1 MEFSQIIQVRQSV
14 RAFRPDQ
21 VSEDTLQQLFGALIC
36 APSAGNL
43 QSYEILVL
51 RDPALKGLVGEATTA
66 CYDPI
71 SQAPLALVFVAN
83 AFRSGLKYEQRGI
96 NLFCVQDA
104 TIAATYFMLAAV
116 DQGLATLW
124 VGGFDTPKVSSL
136 LKLKQGL
143 WPVVIMP
150 VGYPNEIPE
159 RRARRTIQDVVHEL
173 D

>member
-1 MEFSQIIQVRQSV
+1 MEFSQVLQSRQSV
-14 RAFRPDQ
+14 RAFRPAP
-21 VSEDTLQQLFGALIC
+21 VSEDTLQRIFSSLIS

-51 RDPALKGLVGEATTA
+51 RDPVLKGLVGEATTA

-71 SQAPLALVFVAN
+71 SQAPLALIFVAN

-96 NLFCVQDA
+96 NLFCIQDA
-104 TIAATYFMLAAV
+104 TIAATYVMLAAV

-124 VGGFDTPKVSSL
+124 VGGFDTPKVSNL

-150 VGYPNEIPE
+150 VGYSNDIPE
-159 RRARRTIQDVVHEL
+159 RRARRSIQEVVHEL

>member
-1 MEFSQIIQVRQSV
+1 M
-14 RAFRPDQ
+14 RAFRPEQ
-21 VSEDTLQQLFGALIC
+21 VAEETLQRIFDSLAW

-43 QSYEILVL
+43 QAYEILVV
-51 RDPALKGLVGEATTA
+51 RDPALKGSVGEATTA
-66 CYDPI
+66 CYSPI

-83 AFRSGLKYEQRGI
+83 AFRSGVKYEQRGI
-96 NLFCVQDA
+96 NLFCIQDA

-116 DQGLATLW
+116 EHGLATLW
-124 VGGFDTPKVSSL
+124 VGGFDTPKVSNL

-150 VGYPNEIPE
+150 VGYPAETPE
-159 RRARRTIQDVVHEL
+159 RRARRAIQEVVHEL

>member
-1 MEFSQIIQVRQSV
+1 MEFSQVLQSRQSV
-14 RAFRPDQ
+14 RAFRPDP
-21 VSEDTLQQLFGALIC
+21 VSEDTLQRIFSSLIW

-51 RDPALKGLVGEATTA
+51 RDPVLKGSVGEATTA
-66 CYDPI
+66 CYDPV

-83 AFRSGLKYEQRGI
+83 AFRSGLKYEHRGI
-96 NLFCVQDA
+96 SLFCIQDA
-104 TIAATYFMLAAV
+104 TVAATYFMLAAV

-124 VGGFDTPKVSSL
+124 VGGFDTPRVSSL

-159 RRARRTIQDVVHEL
+159 RRARRSIQDVVHEL